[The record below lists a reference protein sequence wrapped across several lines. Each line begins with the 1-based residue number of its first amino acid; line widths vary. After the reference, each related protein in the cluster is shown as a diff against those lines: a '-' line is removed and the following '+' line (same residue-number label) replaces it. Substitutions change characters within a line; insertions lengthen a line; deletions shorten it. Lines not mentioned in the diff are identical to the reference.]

1 MHQFVQHVFQA
12 QGLRSKLN
20 VVTGGNVGGLVAATV
35 LVFHR
40 VGHATGQKLDHIG
53 LAHQAKYVV
62 PQWHGPLHAH
72 AFGGFH
78 PRLVHLGVYRLAA
91 QGVPVLV
98 KHLLQMNQAAL
109 SRAVAPVL
117 QGGQGDGVGVG
128 SHGGRLD

>member
-1 MHQFVQHVFQA
+1 MFQA

-91 QGVPVLV
+91 QGVHVLV

-109 SRAVAPVL
+109 ARAVGPVL

-128 SHGGRLD
+128 NHLWRLGWCHKSDI

>member
-1 MHQFVQHVFQA
+1 MHRFVQHVFQA

-40 VGHATGQKLDHIG
+40 VRRATVQKLHHVG
-53 LAHQAKYVV
+53 LSHQTQRVV

-78 PRLVHLGVYRLAA
+78 PRLVHLGVHRLTA
-91 QGVPVLV
+91 QGVDVLV
-98 KHLLQMNQAAL
+98 KHLLEVNKAAL
-109 SRAVAPVL
+109 ARAVVPVL
-117 QGGQGDGVGVG
+117 EGGQGDGVGVG
-128 SHGGRLD
+128 SHGGRLN